1 MTKEEDMSV
10 LEWEKDENVA
20 VITMTN
26 GENRQNPVFVKNML
40 NVLEE
45 IEKDASVSAVIITS
59 SDQKSWSQGLDLDW
73 IMERKKENDLQ
84 AIRDFL
90 YGLNNVFKRVL
101 SYPMPVIA
109 AISGHAVAG
118 GAILT
123 CSCDFRFMRSDKG
136 FFFFPEVDISV
147 PFLPGMIALVKRA
160 VPYYKFNEM
169 LLSGKRYFAPEMEEH
184 HIIQKACENE
194 AVLMKEALAFAK
206 TFNKKRGTFGEMK
219 RRLHKEVIEV
229 IDTQDPTFIEPLFIM
244 V

>member
-1 MTKEEDMSV
+1 MSV
-10 LEWEKDENVA
+10 LGWEKDENVA

-26 GENRQNPVFVKNML
+26 GENRQNPVFVKEML

-45 IEKDASVSAVIITS
+45 IEKDTSVSAVIITS
-59 SDQKSWSQGLDLDW
+59 NDKKSWSQGLDLDW

-90 YGLNNVFKRVL
+90 YGINSVFKRIL
-101 SYPMPVIA
+101 LYPMPVIA
-109 AISGHAVAG
+109 AINGHAAAG

-136 FFFFPEVDISV
+136 FFFFPEVDIGV

-194 AVLMKEALAFAK
+194 DVLMSETLAFAK

-219 RRLHKEVIEV
+219 KRLHKEIIEV
-229 IDTQDPTFIEPLFIM
+229 IDKEDPLFIEPLFIM
-244 V
+244 A